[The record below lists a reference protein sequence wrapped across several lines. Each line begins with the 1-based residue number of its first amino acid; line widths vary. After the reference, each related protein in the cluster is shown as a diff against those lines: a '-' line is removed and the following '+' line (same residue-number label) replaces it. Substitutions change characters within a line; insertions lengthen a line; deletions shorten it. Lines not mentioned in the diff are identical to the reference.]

1 MIFHIATFFLLLLF
15 IFNSPLKAEVNL
27 EDNIQ
32 KFVLKTKQIK
42 IPEFPHAF
50 NPSII
55 QFNDKLL
62 MSFRVLTLKDK
73 ISETFNS
80 SGCSLIGLIF
90 LDDDFNPIGKP
101 QILNLGSRSE
111 DARLIKV
118 SGKFYLVYSN
128 NQEEFL
134 TERGFRMYISEL
146 KKDDTGF
153 SIVHT
158 DSILS
163 FEGENEQRRE
173 KNWVPFDY
181 QGNLMLAYSLLPHR
195 IFYSERG
202 TTHAFSFSLSKSD
215 INWNYGEL
223 RGGTPA
229 LLDGD
234 EYLSFFHSS
243 KNMSTVHS
251 QGEEMPHY
259 FMGAYTFSQHP
270 PFEITKISPEPI
282 VCYGFYEG
290 RKYKPYWKPVRV
302 VFPCGYIMNEHY
314 IYISY
319 GRQDHEIWILKLD
332 KHKLKNSLISV

>member
-1 MIFHIATFFLLLLF
+1 MIFHIATFFLFLLYSF
-15 IFNSPLKAEVNL
+15 DCPLKAEVNL

-55 QFNDKLL
+55 HCNGKLL
-62 MSFRVLTLKDK
+62 MSFRVLALNTKPSK
-73 ISETFNS
+73 IFNS
-80 SGCSLIGLIF
+80 SGCSKIGLVF

-101 QILNLGSRSE
+101 QILDLGLRSE
-111 DARLIKV
+111 DARLIQV
-118 SGKFYLVYSN
+118 SDKFYLVYSN
-128 NQEEFL
+128 NQEEFP

-146 KKDDTGF
+146 EVDELSI

-195 IFYSERG
+195 ILYPERD
-202 TTHAFSFSLSKSD
+202 TTHALSISLSESNID
-215 INWNYGEL
+215 WNYGEL
-223 RGGTPA
+223 RGGTPG

-243 KNMSTVHS
+243 KMMSTVHS
-251 QGEEMPHY
+251 QGEDMPHY

-290 RKYKPYWKPVRV
+290 IKYKPYWNPVRV

-319 GRQDHEIWILKLD
+319 GRQDHEIWIIKLD